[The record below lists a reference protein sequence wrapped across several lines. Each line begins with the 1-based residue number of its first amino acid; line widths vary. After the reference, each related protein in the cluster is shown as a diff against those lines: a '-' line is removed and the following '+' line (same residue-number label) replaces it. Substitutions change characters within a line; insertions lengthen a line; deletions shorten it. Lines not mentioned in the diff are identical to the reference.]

1 MSIPGKKSSGHLLAI
16 GISIGL
22 LAYWSGW
29 PGDDVSA
36 DVLPLMNAG
45 KFEQAL
51 SELEAIEARGAEG
64 SGEIVNKSIC
74 LVALG
79 EHPKAV
85 RTLQGGIVTF
95 PEEHGLTVV
104 LADIYLSLGQPR
116 LAKAVLSDA
125 RERGAP
131 DEVISVPLAICLGKK
146 GDYEQALI
154 ELERAERDGASLTDV
169 GYNKSLILLKE
180 GRADEA
186 KNLLEA
192 VLEQSGEHLAAL
204 REHARALVMTAEGEH
219 DVRLDLAISQVNQV
233 LQIRTEDWRAYEVLG
248 DAFLAQADP
257 VAAIAAY
264 TEALRFGRN
273 PAEVEDKYRAA
284 AVRARQLHG
293 DAVDLPTVKPERSIP
308 PLPPSMEGLED
319 LLRGSRG

>member
-1 MSIPGKKSSGHLLAI
+1 MSTPGKNSSGPLLAI

-29 PGDDVSA
+29 PGSDVSV

-51 SELEAIEARGAEG
+51 MELEAIEARGDEG
-64 SGEIVNKSIC
+64 SGQIVNKSIC

-85 RTLQGGIVTF
+85 RTLLSGIITF
-95 PEEHGLTVV
+95 PEEHSLTLV

-116 LAKAVLSDA
+116 LAKAVLRDA
-125 RERGAP
+125 RERGAR

-146 GDYEQALI
+146 GDYEEALV

-169 GYNKSLILLKE
+169 GYNKSLIFLKE
-180 GRADEA
+180 GRASEA
-186 KNLLEA
+186 KELLEA

-204 REHARALVMTAEGEH
+204 REHARALVMTSEGEH
-219 DVRLDLAISQVNQV
+219 DERLDLAISQVNQV
-233 LQIRTEDWRAYEVLG
+233 LLIRTKDWRAYEVLG

-273 PAEVEDKYRAA
+273 PAEVEDKYRVA

-293 DAVDLPTVKPERSIP
+293 DAVDLPTVKPERSLP

>member
-1 MSIPGKKSSGHLLAI
+1 MSTAGKMPSGHLFAI
-16 GISIGL
+16 AAAIGL

-29 PGDDVSA
+29 TEVEVKQ
-36 DVLPLMNAG
+36 DVLPLMKAG

-51 SELEAIEARGAEG
+51 SELEAIEARGAGG
-64 SGEIVNKSIC
+64 SEEIANRAIC
-74 LVALG
+74 LVALE

-85 RTLQGGIVTF
+85 RTLLSGIITY
-95 PEEHGLTVV
+95 PEEHSLTVV

-116 LAKAVLSDA
+116 LAKAVLRDA

-131 DEVISVPLAICLGKK
+131 DEVISVPLAICLARE
-146 GDYEQALI
+146 GDYEQALV
-154 ELERAERDGASLTDV
+154 ELERAERGGASLTDV

-186 KNLLEA
+186 RDILEA

-219 DVRLDLAISQVNQV
+219 DERLDQAISQVNQV
-233 LQIRTEDWRAYEVLG
+233 LEIRTEDWRAYEVLG

-257 VAAIAAY
+257 MAAIAAY

-273 PAEVEDKYRAA
+273 PATVEDKYRAA
-284 AVRARQLHG
+284 AVRARQLYG
-293 DAVDLPTVKPERSIP
+293 DAVDLPTVKPQNALP